1 MIGSTRELT
10 YIAKILI
17 ICVHLPLKVD
27 NTCIHICYMVLLK
40 YTLYI
45 CTYTYTY
52 TICIYYYIFYIN
64 INISYVYIFKYQ
76 ICKLLG
82 ISLFV
87 NVYACTL
94 LLNTRFECSSPHF
107 GSSDVNSEV
116 QTCVSVLRTFKNM
129 NCIIFHTI
137 AFDILVCTINRT
149 YSKC

>member
-45 CTYTYTY
+45 CTYTYTNMH
-52 TICIYYYIFYIN
+52 ILLYILY
-64 INISYVYIFKYQ
+64 KYKY
-76 ICKLLG
+76 KLRILC
-82 ISLFV
+82 L
-87 NVYACTL
+87 CTL

-137 AFDILVCTINRT
+137 AFDMLVCTINRT